1 MQVKEE
7 QIGLFNTKGGTES
20 WPSLLANADHSVLI
34 FTSVQCPYALAA
46 YGTIERIATK
56 YSARG
61 LQFFLVNSN
70 VSTDE
75 DPEDL
80 NAMRAHEP
88 PPSIPFLRDETAELA
103 QRLGA
108 THTPHVFLLDRSGEK
123 LWSGPV
129 DHRFKKPDDWTEESE
144 GFWPWDNNPPP
155 PPLITKLEEV
165 LEQLVEVGQIESNEE
180 HPIGCT
186 IK

>member
-1 MQVKEE
+1 MKDDS
-7 QIGLFNTKGGTES
+7 LALMTTSGGTETWS
-20 WPSLLANADHSVLI
+20 SLLARADHSVLV

-46 YGTIERIATK
+46 YGTIERIAAK
-56 YSARG
+56 YSAAP
-61 LQFFLVNSN
+61 LQFLLVNSN

-75 DPEDL
+75 DPEDID
-80 NAMRAHEP
+80 AMRVHEP
-88 PPSIPFLRDETAELA
+88 QPSMPFLRDETAELA
-103 QRLGA
+103 RLLGA

-123 LWSGPV
+123 LWSGPI

-144 GFWPWDNNPPP
+144 GFWPWDDNPPP
-155 PPLITKLEEV
+155 QLSITKLEEV
-165 LEQLVEVGQIESNEE
+165 LDQLVEKGHTEIEEE